1 MNKRHWSAVSGL
13 AVGALVVTGLTAPM
27 QAQAT
32 PAAPAPVSG
41 DPAAAQASRP
51 DNLPN
56 PLAEAQAAETKAAVT
71 KLLKGEATTKT
82 INGNRVIEVKTT
94 AKDGKAG
101 QSKYVNYPVNREEDI
116 FTILTDFGTQTKPA
130 QGGAAGPVHNQI
142 AAPDRK
148 WDGNATDDN
157 STYWVPDF
165 NRTHFMDLMFG
176 EGESFRDF
184 YLKQSNGRFLAKGDV
199 SDWVTVPFNEA
210 RYGHNPVKGDGTSEA
225 DGYWSYIKDTAT
237 AWYDA
242 QKTAGK
248 TDAQIKTYLAQFD
261 KVDRYDGD
269 GDGVFNEPDG
279 YIDHFQAIHAGE
291 GEEAGGGAQ
300 GADAIWSHRWYAYST
315 DQGKTGPTGNK
326 LGGVQL
332 GNSGMWIGDYTTEP
346 ENGGLGVFAHEFG
359 HDLGLPDLYDTAGG
373 DNGTAFWTLMSG
385 GSWLN
390 RGVDSIGTTP
400 GYMGP
405 WEKLFLGWL
414 DYKTVPFGQDMTV
427 KLSQADLA
435 TKNGSAQALVVP
447 LPERTVKAT
456 RNAPHSGK
464 GEWWSGFG
472 DNLNVTLTRTVD
484 LTAAKTSASVG
495 AWVQGNLEAGYD
507 YLYAEVSTDSGANW
521 TQLGAPTDGKF
532 AWAEKS
538 WNLSPYVGKSVQ
550 FRFRVASDG
559 GVSSEAFI
567 DDISVTQDDV
577 KGAVDAVES
586 GAGAWT
592 AKGFSIIDGTT
603 SKQVQDFYFAENRVY
618 SGYDATLK
626 TGPYNFGW
634 ANTSPDWVE
643 RFPYQNGMLVWFANG
658 EFGDNNTSA
667 HPGAGEV
674 LPVDAR
680 PAPISTS
687 TATPRLGNRR
697 QPFDATFGQEA
708 TDAVTFHRN
717 GVPTVVPSSPAIPT
731 FDDSDLEPLLV
742 LANPWASTKVAGS
755 GTTMTVSKTTDGGNE
770 LQVKVKFK

>member
-32 PAAPAPVSG
+32 PVAKAPASG

-94 AKDGKAG
+94 AKNGKAG
-101 QSKYVNYPVNREEDI
+101 KSKYVNYPVNREEDI
-116 FTILTDFGTQTKPA
+116 FTILVEFGDKVHPST
-130 QGGAAGPVHNQI
+130 GGTAGPLHNQI
-142 AAPDRK
+142 AQPDRN
-148 WDGNATDDN
+148 WDGNKTDDN
-157 STYWVPDF
+157 STYWLSDF
-165 NRTHFMDLMFG
+165 NREHYQQMMFG
-176 EGESFRDF
+176 DGESFRDF

-199 SDWVTVPFNEA
+199 SDWVKVPYNES
-210 RYGHNPVKGDGTSEA
+210 RYGSNKFSDSQV
-225 DGYWSYIKDTAT
+225 YWPFIGDTAT
-237 AWYDA
+237 AWYDDQKA
-242 QKTAGK
+242 QGK
-248 TDAQIKTYLAQFD
+248 SDADIKAYLAQFD
-261 KVDRYDGD
+261 KVDRYDYD
-269 GDGVFNEPDG
+269 GDGNFNEPDG

-300 GADAIWSHRWYAYST
+300 GEDAIWSHRWYAYST
-315 DQGKTGPTGNK
+315 NAGKTGPENNK

-346 ENGGLGVFAHEFG
+346 ENGGLGVFSHEFG

-390 RGVDSIGTTP
+390 HGTDSIGTTP

-405 WEKLFLGWL
+405 WEKLQLGWL
-414 DYKTVPFGQDMTV
+414 DHKTVPFGENTSV

-435 TKNGSAQALVVP
+435 TKTGSAQALVVP
-447 LPERTVKAT
+447 LPERTVKAD
-456 RNAPHSGK
+456 RNTPHSGK
-464 GEWWSGFG
+464 AEWWSGFG
-472 DNLNVTLTRTVD
+472 DNLNTTLTRTVD
-484 LTAAKTSASVG
+484 LTGAKTSASLS
-495 AWVQGNLEAGYD
+495 AWVQGNLEKDYD
-507 YLYAEVSTDSGANW
+507 YLYGEVSTDNGATW
-521 TQLGAPTDGKF
+521 KDAGAPVNGKF
-532 AWAEKS
+532 AWAQKT
-538 WNLSPYVGKSVQ
+538 WDLSAYKGQSIQ
-550 FRFRVASDG
+550 FRFRVATDG
-559 GVSSEAFI
+559 GVSSEAFV
-567 DDISVTQDDV
+567 DDIAVTTDGVTGPVDDV
-577 KGAVDAVES
+577 EA
-586 GAGAWT
+586 GAGSWV
-592 AKGFSIIDGTT
+592 AKGFSIMDGTT
-603 SKQVQDFYFAENRVY
+603 SRQVQDFYFAENRTY

-634 ANTSPDWVE
+634 GNTKPDWVE

-658 EFGDNNTSA
+658 EYTDNNTSA

-680 PAPISTS
+680 PAPVMLNNADGTK
-687 TATPRLGNRR
+687 TMMGNRR

-708 TDAVTFHRN
+708 TDAVTLHRN
-717 GVPTVVPSSPAIPT
+717 GVPTTVPSSPAIPT
-731 FDDSDLEPLLV
+731 FDDSDV
-742 LANPWASTKVAGS
+742 NRYWSSANPWASTKVAGS
-755 GTTMTVSKTTDGGNE
+755 GTTMTVTKTRDGGNE
-770 LQVKVKFK
+770 LQVMVKFK